1 MMTEIFAEMK
11 HIRDSGGLQLT
22 LDFGSHGV
30 HDVIAILVI
39 QYIVGDCKGNDV
51 LCGRKGGHD
60 VRMKGLCR
68 DCNISPQDGD
78 DVCLDT
84 PLKCDILTKDDALN
98 KTQEELD
105 SISFL
110 KINNC
115 FSDLLLW
122 RVSVKYIRENTIRDT
137 TCLSSKIM

>member
-11 HIRDSGGLQLT
+11 DIRDSGGLKLT

-30 HDVIAILVI
+30 HDVIAIPVI
-39 QYIVGDCKGNDV
+39 QFIVGDCKGNDV

-78 DVCLDT
+78 NVCLET
-84 PLKCDILTKDDALN
+84 PLKCNFLTKDDVLN
-98 KTQEELD
+98 KTQEELG

-110 KINNC
+110 KIAMIYKGKTE
-115 FSDLLLW
+115 
-122 RVSVKYIRENTIRDT
+122 SVIDY
-137 TCLSSKIM
+137 KIMKD